1 VLSADRVTERIPMD
15 MLAELILA
23 PDREHCPGARGVL
36 SLHGDEPTSFRR
48 AAERICTAQFD
59 LARRGQW
66 HGEFLEFE
74 PALAGLPR
82 SRIKPSAAAFQQRWS
97 AARPIVLPG
106 ALLPLVQRE
115 TAAIAESLEWHRE
128 ASAEPESQSLLHWLA
143 SIRDD
148 WSLTASRAP
157 LADPE
162 RDIERVEAVA
172 LSSRRSPRLWLKS
185 GWLSTHPDDASLRVR
200 VSAGV
205 EGRDDAAPD
214 LALNREVAQLAARA
228 LPCAAA
234 LREERHLQSWIE
246 ALTGEPLLFTQDI
259 AYWNAP
265 EGGALF
271 HHDAFAPDGTL
282 GQLGVCYAQL
292 SGETFWLAISTE
304 DLCQR
309 IVEFTQMLE
318 EGELAWVRQQLFPE
332 PARWRKHQARISD
345 PAGLRRELALQ
356 GQGELGALLNR
367 GPEFTAFLADA
378 GHGWLLRAGDVILLP
393 NHGLDSTCM
402 HSVFCA
408 SEETTYALSLA
419 IRSNRD
425 G

>member
-1 VLSADRVTERIPMD
+1 MD

-36 SLHGDEPTSFRR
+36 SLHGDEPASFLR
-48 AAERICTAQFD
+48 AAERIRTAQFD
-59 LARRGQW
+59 LTRRGQW

-74 PALAGLPR
+74 PALAGLPPA
-82 SRIKPSAAAFQQRWS
+82 RITPSNAAFHRRWRT
-97 AARPIVLPG
+97 ARPIVLPG
-106 ALLPLVQRE
+106 ALLPLVERE
-115 TAAIAESLEWHRE
+115 AAAIAESLEWHRE
-128 ASAEPESQSLLHWLA
+128 ASAEPQSQALLRWLH
-143 SIRDD
+143 SIEDE
-148 WSLTASRAP
+148 WSLTPARAP

-162 RDIERVEAVA
+162 RDIERVEATPIR
-172 LSSRRSPRLWLKS
+172 SRRPPRLWLKS

-200 VSAGV
+200 VSAGI

-214 LALNREVAQLAARA
+214 LALNREVAQLAAA
-228 LPCAAA
+228 TLPCAAA
-234 LREERHLQSWIE
+234 LRGERHLKSWIE

-265 EGGALF
+265 GGGALF

-292 SGETFWLAISTE
+292 AGETFWLALSTE

-309 IVEFTQMLE
+309 IAEFTQALE
-318 EGELAWVRQQLFPE
+318 EGQLSWVRQQLFPE
-332 PARWRKHQARISD
+332 PARWRQHRARIGD
-345 PAGLRRELALQ
+345 PAGLRRELALP

-393 NHGLDSTCM
+393 NHGLESTCM

-408 SEETTYALSLA
+408 SDEATYALSLA